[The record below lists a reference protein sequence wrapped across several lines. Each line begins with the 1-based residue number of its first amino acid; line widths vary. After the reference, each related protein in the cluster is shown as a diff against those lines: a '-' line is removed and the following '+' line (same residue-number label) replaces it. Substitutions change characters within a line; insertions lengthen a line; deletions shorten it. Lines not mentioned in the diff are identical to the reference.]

1 MNALGNLSMKYESIK
16 RAVIN
21 SDVYIMPVCK
31 YSLTSVIEK
40 LVSILPQVVQ
50 TEFHNS

>member
-21 SDVYIMPVCK
+21 SDVYIMFAN
-31 YSLTSVIEK
+31 I
-40 LVSILPQVVQ
+40 
-50 TEFHNS
+50 H